1 MSTTIENFN
10 GGVVMFSGD
19 PCVYCDRAR
28 RLLER
33 KGIPVREIK
42 VTGAPELRAEMER
55 LSQRRTI
62 PQIFINGQ
70 HIGGYDDIAALDR
83 AGELDR
89 LLAQTSAA

>member
-1 MSTTIENFN
+1 MSTVFENFN
-10 GGVVMFSGD
+10 DGVVMFSGD

-33 KGIPVREIK
+33 KGVSFREIK
-42 VTGAPELRAEMER
+42 VDAAPELRVEMER

-70 HIGGYDDIAALDR
+70 SVGGYDDIAALDR

-89 LLAQTSAA
+89 LLAQTTAA